1 MAPLLCAPT
10 RRVRPSCKGFRCL
23 LLEKR
28 VVIGEMLLTDMPLE
42 ILSLQEREGIGQE
55 HASHWGPDQLAFP
68 ANSQY
73 SCEAVCYH
81 RPCESSLTNNLQG
94 WPDQVKDGG
103 HPSEKWAGR

>member
-23 LLEKR
+23 LHEKR

-55 HASHWGPDQLAFP
+55 HALALGPRSVGVS
-68 ANSQY
+68 SQQ
-73 SCEAVCYH
+73 SVFLRGCVL
-81 RPCESSLTNNLQG
+81 P
-94 WPDQVKDGG
+94 
-103 HPSEKWAGR
+103 PSM